1 MDRDLVKDSKRVSW
15 LLRHGAPEQKIPI
28 DPAGWVAVGD
38 VLRTL
43 RMSEARLDEVVGQN
57 DKKRFEKVG
66 GRIRACQGHSRAAV
80 SLDALEASWTE
91 HAGDAPVFHGT
102 SVDAALAI
110 ADEGIK
116 PQARSHVHLAPSER
130 SKVGKR
136 WSCDVLL
143 EIDPT
148 RLRSRGHK
156 LWQSGNGVVLTRYVP
171 ADCVVG
177 IHPLVAR
184 AKSDVPR
191 LRVAFQL
198 PQETAG

>member
-15 LLRHGAPEQKIPI
+15 LLRHGATEQRVPI
-28 DPAGWVAVGD
+28 DPAGWMAVAD
-38 VLRTL
+38 VLRVL
-43 RMSEARLDEVVGQN
+43 HISEARLDEVVGQN

-66 GRIRACQGHSRAAV
+66 GRIRACQGHSSGAV

-91 HAGDAPVFHGT
+91 HVGDAPVFHGT
-102 SVDAALAI
+102 GIDAALAI
-110 ADEGIK
+110 AEEGIK

-148 RLRSRGHK
+148 RLRARGHK
-156 LWQSGNGVVLTRYVP
+156 LWQSGNGVVLTRFVP
-171 ADCVVG
+171 AECVVG
-177 IHPLVAR
+177 VRPLVAR
-184 AKSDVPR
+184 AHSEVPR
-191 LRVAFQL
+191 LRAAFGLSQ
-198 PQETAG
+198 AG